1 MTERWYYEQEGE
13 TSGPVP
19 VTELLFLAAEGLLR
33 PDALLWLD
41 GQDRAR
47 AVVAQAA
54 LDFASL
60 QNPNLPTGA
69 VVAWPEE
76 PAARAVPLPPPAPPP
91 PAPPPPAPPPPK
103 GDDNGIDPETG
114 AIVDEAK
121 YRAWQQRQQRR
132 ADEQAGPEVRR
143 DSRKELADWVD
154 RAENR
159 ERVLAGD
166 VAALRRE
173 PFVEG
178 LFRLCASQGP
188 RAVERLAAYLTFLVE
203 NRRRFY
209 RQFGG

>member
-1 MTERWYYEQEGE
+1 MTERWYYEQEGV
-13 TSGPVP
+13 TNGPVP

-69 VVAWPEE
+69 VVAWPDE
-76 PAARAVPLPPPAPPP
+76 PAARAVPLPPPPPAP
-91 PAPPPPAPPPPK
+91 PAPPPPAK
-103 GDDNGIDPETG
+103 VDDHGIDPETG

-132 ADEQAGPEVRR
+132 ADDLAGPEVRR
-143 DSRKELADWVD
+143 DPRKELADWVD
-154 RAENR
+154 REENR
-159 ERVLAGD
+159 AAVLAGD
-166 VAALRRE
+166 VAALRRA

-178 LFRLCASQGP
+178 LFRLCAAQGP
-188 RAVERLAAYLTFLVE
+188 RAVERLASYLTFLVE

-209 RQFGG
+209 RQFGS